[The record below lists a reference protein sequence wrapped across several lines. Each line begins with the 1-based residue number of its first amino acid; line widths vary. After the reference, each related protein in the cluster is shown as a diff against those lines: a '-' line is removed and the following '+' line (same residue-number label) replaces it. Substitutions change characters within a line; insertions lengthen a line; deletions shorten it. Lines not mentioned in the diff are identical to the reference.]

1 MTISRRHILAAAG
14 SGLLARL
21 LGAAVPGVNGGI
33 NQQAVFALDRLLHV
47 NSPAPAETDGQL
59 EVRKYVANATVTL
72 FSIPLVS
79 KNSVGSGYAVVE
91 QAGRTLAIQFG
102 AGSYPESARGLNRL
116 GFIQEGVIEEGVTE
130 ERQGTPAECAW
141 LAFMTTSKE
150 DNLNQAK
157 KALEASG
164 SMVPYSASQ
173 GYGRRGSF
181 TSRLDRLEFPS
192 RYTWRDINPLVEK
205 AREAMAAGAAGEEP
219 ADNSAA
225 DGGIEDQAGTFLY
238 MVRKAMLDARPRT
251 TGCLVFNKK
260 RFRMDTRK
268 EVDASSTSYFA
279 AKNILSPSGKVTRME
294 AVLTNQIS
302 GEKTPFRLWYEAGA
316 SSHAATGGSLPLRF
330 EYQAKSFLRLTFEAD
345 LKVVTPPIRYAF
357 KTSKEAA

>member
-1 MTISRRHILAAAG
+1 MSPPVRSAETGNPIPWGMTISRRHILAAAG

-21 LGAAVPGVNGGI
+21 LGAAVPGVSGGL
-33 NQQAVFALDRLLHV
+33 NQQVGFALDRLLHL
-47 NSPAPAETDGQL
+47 NSPPAAEPDSQL
-59 EVRKYVANATVTL
+59 EVRTYVANATITL

-116 GFIQEGVIEEGVTE
+116 GFIQEAVIEEGVVE

-157 KALEASG
+157 NALEASG
-164 SMVPYSASQ
+164 GMVPYSASQ
-173 GYGRRGSF
+173 GYGRRGNF

-205 AREAMAAGAAGEEP
+205 AREAMAARAGGEEP
-219 ADNSAA
+219 
-225 DGGIEDQAGTFLY
+225 GRQ
-238 MVRKAMLDARPRT
+238 
-251 TGCLVFNKK
+251 
-260 RFRMDTRK
+260 
-268 EVDASSTSYFA
+268 
-279 AKNILSPSGKVTRME
+279 LSRRGRDRRSGRD
-294 AVLTNQIS
+294 
-302 GEKTPFRLWYEAGA
+302 
-316 SSHAATGGSLPLRF
+316 LPL
-330 EYQAKSFLRLTFEAD
+330 YGPQG
-345 LKVVTPPIRYAF
+345 YA
-357 KTSKEAA
+357 